1 MMLFGLK
8 YFTRLLLSGWTG
20 MCWDMHFHRFVEH
33 NFFKALKLVCT
44 IHIGRSVKFL
54 DGNSYK
60 LCTIVIVVG

>member
-1 MMLFGLK
+1 
-8 YFTRLLLSGWTG
+8 
-20 MCWDMHFHRFVEH
+20 MCWDMHFHRFVER

-44 IHIGRSVKFL
+44 IHIARSVKFL